1 MSLIVDFKAR
11 FPEFSSAAVD
21 AAWPNLEKA
30 WPCFYGFEYG
40 SDDSIDEIIAQ
51 LIAHLFVVATSPA
64 TAPVQGIGSQ
74 SVGAIS
80 VSYLT
85 PPATSQRQSFFGSTK
100 YGQMFL
106 MLTVARQG
114 AFFV

>member
-1 MSLIVDFKAR
+1 MALIDDFKAR
-11 FPEFSSAAVD
+11 FPEFAPASVD

-40 SDDSIDEIIAQ
+40 VDDCIDEIIAQ
-51 LIAHLFVVATSPA
+51 LIAHLFVVASSPITGPA
-64 TAPVQGIGSQ
+64 QAIGSQ

-85 PPATSQRQSFFGSTK
+85 PPAPSQRQTFFGSTK
-100 YGQMFL
+100 YGQTFL